1 MFFASVSFLG
11 TSSGV
16 YVRDAWRNETVSLC
30 PDVLKPSPF
39 LVEPDHCFYKMS
51 ILFTDG
57 IVGKCVQ
64 NIILIVVRFVVDP
77 VVSTK
82 SIVHYQ
88 TCCKILIRN
97 DVKLALNIL
106 VIPISQIGGKFSPD
120 V

>member
-1 MFFASVSFLG
+1 MLFASVSFLR
-11 TSSGV
+11 TRRGV
-16 YVRDAWRNETVSLC
+16 YVRDAWRNETVGLC
-30 PDVLKPSPF
+30 SDVLKASPF
-39 LVEPDHCFYKMS
+39 LIEPDHCFYIMS

-57 IVGKCVQ
+57 VVGKCIQ
-64 NIILIVVRFVVDP
+64 HIILIVVRFVVDP

-106 VIPISQIGGKFSPD
+106 
-120 V
+120 